1 MFNMSSKN
9 YHSFNYSLK
18 LSKEKLYEANIRN
31 GFYMWDYKSSM
42 NTV

>member
-9 YHSFNYSLK
+9 YHSYNYSLK
-18 LSKEKLYEANIRN
+18 LSKEKLYESNIRN